1 MNYII
6 RCDCGTEIKG
16 ANKDE
21 VVTNG
26 IEHARESHAMTV
38 TRDQVLQLIEV
49 LSDRPGSAP
58 GPGQTST

>member
-1 MNYII
+1 MNYVI

-16 ANKDE
+16 ADKDE

-38 TRDQVLQLIEV
+38 TRDQVLQLLEV
-49 LSDRPGSAP
+49 MSDQSGSAT
-58 GPGQTST
+58 GPGKTPT